1 MKNKILTMSRDQLRV
16 AKNNISMS
24 NASREKKTE
33 LYEMIDQREKDLNLG
48 DAIVVK
54 SDFQV

>member
-1 MKNKILTMSRDQLRV
+1 MSREQLRV

-33 LYEMIDQREKDLNLG
+33 LYEMIKQREKDLNLG
-48 DAIVVK
+48 DAIVIK
-54 SDFQV
+54 SEF

>member
-1 MKNKILTMSRDQLRV
+1 MKNKILTMSREQLRI

-33 LYEMIDQREKDLNLG
+33 LYEMIERARINMFRYRSALVN
-48 DAIVVK
+48 IVDV
-54 SDFQV
+54 

>member
-1 MKNKILTMSRDQLRV
+1 MKNKILTMSREQLRV

-33 LYEMIDQREKDLNLG
+33 LYEMIEQREKDLNLG

-54 SDFQV
+54 SEF

>member
-1 MKNKILTMSRDQLRV
+1 MKNKILTMSREELRV

-33 LYEMIDQREKDLNLG
+33 LYEMIEQREEDIKD
-48 DAIVVK
+48 K
-54 SDFQV
+54 K